1 MSALGTNSLKT
12 EAFFFFC
19 SERRT
24 QTLDQNSTSW
34 EVKSFSGQF
43 VVRVCVCVRLMWNV
57 KQVNWLLITLT
68 HTQSEAADCERCESV
83 CELVS
88 YLSSDTLDF
97 SATGFLQAFTSSG
110 AVNQSDSQIGCGWG
124 WGQGWGALTSIKAR
138 EWIKVAFKYSN
149 PASKWNVSNV
159 FQRLLLSER
168 KTLCSKH
175 WIILFYTQDSLLSVS
190 GMNLWVKKK
199 KKKKTKGSF
208 MLYVLHIRIQMEYY
222 VHIRCP
228 YFCTFCDSLRTNR
241 AVPLVVVVQVR

>member
-1 MSALGTNSLKT
+1 M
-12 EAFFFFC
+12 
-19 SERRT
+19 
-24 QTLDQNSTSW
+24 
-34 EVKSFSGQF
+34 
-43 VVRVCVCVRLMWNV
+43 
-57 KQVNWLLITLT
+57 NWLLITLT

-110 AVNQSDSQIGCGWG
+110 AVNQSDSEIGCGWG

-175 WIILFYTQDSLLSVS
+175 
-190 GMNLWVKKK
+190 
-199 KKKKTKGSF
+199 
-208 MLYVLHIRIQMEYY
+208 
-222 VHIRCP
+222 
-228 YFCTFCDSLRTNR
+228 
-241 AVPLVVVVQVR
+241 